1 MLGALSRLSSRSL
14 VASAVGAAT
23 LSAGSVAF
31 TTGAA
36 AGASQ
41 DTLKQQVG
49 YKAID
54 DYVRSGMVVGLGTG
68 STAYFAG
75 TWGVRAIERERES
88 EKRQKRQKRQKR
100 HRERACTSWCYRC
113 LCMVIKCIDMT

>member
-1 MLGALSRLSSRSL
+1 MLRALSRLSSRSL

-75 TWGVRAIERERES
+75 TWGVRQHIGSRCAPAPSCLEQRAI
-88 EKRQKRQKRQKR
+88 
-100 HRERACTSWCYRC
+100 AGVPC
-113 LCMVIKCIDMT
+113 